1 MWRKVMRNVL
11 SEGKKRAM
19 GCRRV
24 KREGVC
30 GTRGPVSVLRRS
42 RKGRLSNLLG
52 IERLN
57 L

>member
-1 MWRKVMRNVL
+1 MRNVL